1 MRQQPLRRRGRGKDG
16 VITKLKPSC
25 LPIAVGLT
33 EERRGEKEGKGSRTG
48 GGGENKEERKIFNC
62 NNSY

>member
-1 MRQQPLRRRGRGKDG
+1 